1 MRDKESIPAFGKF
14 LQGYYDSSGIVKESF
29 DQLVRGDALSEEMS
43 ARGMKLEKSAKSDI
57 FYLGFNMDDPV
68 VGSAKGARSRA
79 LRQAMSLMVD
89 VLEYTRVFTNG
100 RGIPAQSPL
109 PPGIFGYDAEYKN
122 PFRTVDLKRA
132 QALMVEAGY
141 PGGIDPKTNKP
152 LRLSFDT
159 SDTSP
164 DGGARFKFF
173 VKAWRQLGISVEV
186 SATDYNRFQKKMRE
200 GAFQIFQWGWVAD
213 YPDPENFMFL
223 LWSKMSRKKSGGPNT
238 ANFSNAKYDELFLKM
253 ATREND
259 DRRMEIMKEM
269 RTLLEH
275 ERPWIE
281 LYHRESYVLRHGWLK
296 NVKAPGLS
304 LPVSKYWDLD
314 AAERGRRRT
323 EWNRPIYWPAFLLLF
338 MGLAIIAPGI
348 RTFYQERQ

>member
-1 MRDKESIPAFGKF
+1 
-14 LQGYYDSSGIVKESF
+14 
-29 DQLVRGDALSEEMS
+29 
-43 ARGMKLEKSAKSDI
+43 
-57 FYLGFNMDDPV
+57 
-68 VGSAKGARSRA
+68 
-79 LRQAMSLMVD
+79 MSLMVD
-89 VLEYTRVFTNG
+89 VREYTRVFTNG

-109 PPGIFGYDAEYKN
+109 PPGIFVYDAEYKN

-173 VKAWRQLGISVEV
+173 VRAWRKLGISVEV

-200 GAFQIFQWGWVAD
+200 GAFQIFLWGWVAD

-281 LYHRESYVLRHGWLK
+281 L
-296 NVKAPGLS
+296 
-304 LPVSKYWDLD
+304 
-314 AAERGRRRT
+314 
-323 EWNRPIYWPAFLLLF
+323 
-338 MGLAIIAPGI
+338 
-348 RTFYQERQ
+348 